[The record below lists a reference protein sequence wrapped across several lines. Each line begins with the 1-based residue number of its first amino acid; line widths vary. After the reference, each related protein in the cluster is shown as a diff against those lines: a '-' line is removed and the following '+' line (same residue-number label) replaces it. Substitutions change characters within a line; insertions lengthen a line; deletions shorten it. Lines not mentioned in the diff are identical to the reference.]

1 MSEEFAMS
9 NVSDASRRFGFLE
22 LRSERSDGDHVIA
35 LDGELDL
42 EGAERVTRE
51 LHSAEA
57 TDARRIVLDLSRLE
71 FIESS
76 GIRLIV
82 DADARSRMHGHR
94 LVLIRG
100 PRSVHR
106 VFELTAVA
114 ERLPFVR

>member
-1 MSEEFAMS
+1 MS
-9 NVSDASRRFGFLE
+9 NVIDGTRRFGVLE

-42 EGAERVTRE
+42 AGAERVTQE
-51 LHSAEA
+51 LRSAEA
-57 TDARRIVLDLSRLE
+57 SDARRIILDLSNLE

-82 DADARSRMHGHR
+82 AAGARSRMDGAR
-94 LVLIRG
+94 LALIRG

-114 ERLPFVR
+114 ERLPFVE